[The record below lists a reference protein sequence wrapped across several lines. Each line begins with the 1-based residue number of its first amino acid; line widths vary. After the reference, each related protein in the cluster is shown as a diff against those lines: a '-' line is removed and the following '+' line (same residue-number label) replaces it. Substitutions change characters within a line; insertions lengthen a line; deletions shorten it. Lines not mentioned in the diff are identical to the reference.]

1 MISPLCVDASVVVRL
16 LVDTPE
22 SERVQGLWEAWQS
35 SGRTLV
41 APTLLHYEVANALYR
56 YEKAGELTEEEVQQA
71 LDTVLGLP
79 VRLTGDNSLHVEAV
93 LLARRAGLTA
103 TYDAHYL
110 ALAERL
116 GAEFWT
122 ADRKLVERVHGKF
135 PFVHSVLPKRVAQA

>member
-1 MISPLCVDASVVVRL
+1 MNAPLCVDASVVVHL

-22 SERVQGLWEAWQS
+22 SERIHGLWEAWQS
-35 SGRTLV
+35 ANRTLV

-56 YEKAGELTEEEVQQA
+56 YEKAGELTGEEVHQA
-71 LDTVLGLP
+71 LDTALALP
-79 VRLTGDNSLHVEAV
+79 VQLVGDNALHVAAV
-93 LLARRAGLTA
+93 LLARRTGLPA

-122 ADRKLVERVHGKF
+122 ADRKLVRHACAA
-135 PFVHSVLPKRVAQA
+135 LPWVRCALDLL

>member
-1 MISPLCVDASVVVRL
+1 MNSPLCVDAGVVVRL

-35 SGRTLV
+35 ADRTLV
-41 APTLLHYEVANALYR
+41 APTLLYYEVTHALYR
-56 YEKAGELTEEEVQQA
+56 YERAGELIGEEVQQA
-71 LDTVLGLP
+71 LDTVLALP
-79 VRLTGDNSLHVEAV
+79 VQLIGDNALHVEAV
-93 LLARRAGLTA
+93 LLARRAGLPA

-122 ADRKLVERVHGKF
+122 ADRKLVRHLGAA
-135 PFVHSVLPKRVAQA
+135 LPWVRCALDMP